1 MKSILYFSLVDWFW
15 IKQRPHHIPEILSK
29 NNRVVYL
36 CFSSW
41 RGAKHLVNS
50 HLSEQKYF
58 KRSYFK
64 VNKNLIVIRKKIL
77 PPKNMGLLNIAYKPA
92 KSFLDRHIKR
102 YIKKLANITNI
113 SFIEDKEDIPEDSM
127 SAVTGGAEIFIPSEE
142 LIDYDAEKS
151 RLTKEKDRLRSEV
164 QRIEKKLAEKYDLNK
179 LKNMNEKEML
189 SEFLNF
195 SIDLM
200 KKEFKENPS
209 YEITKKD
216 IILEKTGNSW
226 KSKEYEKMLNKMK

>member
-1 MKSILYFSLVDWFW
+1 VKSILYFSLVDWFW

-50 HLSEQKYF
+50 HLREQKYF
-58 KRSYFK
+58 KRSHFK

-102 YIKKLANITNI
+102 YIKKLDSTNKFDILILTSPNQI
-113 SFIEDKEDIPEDSM
+113 SFFTDDLLSGK
-127 SAVTGGAEIFIPSEE
+127 FI
-142 LIDYDAEKS
+142 IYDCRPWPKW
-151 RLTKEKDRLRSEV
+151 DV
-164 QRIEKKLAEKYDLNK
+164 KLE
-179 LKNMNEKEML
+179 
-189 SEFLNF
+189 
-195 SIDLM
+195 
-200 KKEFKENPS
+200 
-209 YEITKKD
+209 
-216 IILEKTGNSW
+216 G
-226 KSKEYEKMLNKMK
+226 